1 MPTIDLGAATSPAS
15 PTSPTETWADLPRR
29 VGLTLPEL
37 RLLAETITAP
47 LPFDLLAATPAP
59 DGGGLSARLGLGAGA
74 TQDQAYAEV
83 LARLGDPAD
92 SLQRRG
98 LLASESVFENPAS
111 SAAPGG
117 AEPALPSSRTRSEV
131 DPGIAGALGVL
142 ASPSLALDLDVAVD
156 GQRAHAWHR
165 YRDGAVA
172 TLATGDGLVFELA
185 WFAAT
190 AWPEELARVAALP
203 EETRLRSSLV
213 PTALRVPWHVADAAA
228 EAVRSGRPE
237 LVPVI
242 AGDATTGTVLTALAG
257 EAHGR
262 LRALVSTVAE
272 EPHPVGVAA
281 WTLLADGWHALRAH
295 RSTDETD
302 DLVEIVRV
310 DAGDLA
316 AELAPLLAE
325 VA

>member
-1 MPTIDLGAATSPAS
+1 MPTIDLGAVTS

-47 LPFDLLAATPAP
+47 LPFDLLAATSAS

-98 LLASESVFENPAS
+98 LLAPESVFEN
-111 SAAPGG
+111 SAPND